1 MDWEL
6 ILEIFFLFLNNIFR
20 SEVGGQEVEGEEHG
34 GGGGVGGEWYRF
46 NDSHVSKIIDESDIV
61 NPTGYILFYKR
72 RELSS
77 ANVINLSM

>member
-1 MDWEL
+1 
-6 ILEIFFLFLNNIFR
+6 LNNIFR
-20 SEVGGQEVEGEEHG
+20 SEAGGQEVEGEEHG
-34 GGGGVGGEWYRF
+34 GGGGGGGGEWYRF